1 MTEDDK
7 EFEGTLHLDIHAA
20 RHLRELLTYFIQNW
34 PGSPARPAT
43 EQEFAK
49 MLLSTVNQIIL
60 EHNYV
65 FLDQKD
71 DNSTKES

>member
-1 MTEDDK
+1 MTDDK
-7 EFEGTLHLDIHAA
+7 EFEGTIHLDIHAA
-20 RHLRELLTYFIQNW
+20 RHLRDLLTYFIETW

-71 DNSTKES
+71 DDRTKGS

>member
-1 MTEDDK
+1 MMTDDDK
-7 EFEGTLHLDIHAA
+7 EFEGTIHLDIHAA
-20 RHLRELLTYFIQNW
+20 RHLRDLLTYFIETW
-34 PGSPARPAT
+34 PGAPARPAT

-71 DNSTKES
+71 DRSKEA